1 MFLWLWLPHYKQC
14 NMIINLRSMDWQ
26 DFWVSAFHLTDF
38 SRPTVFP
45 YVFHLYLI
53 SWTIGCFTKQ
63 KKIKSSLLPCLLGI
77 GVFWERNENVGD
89 CPGSPHPLSLTT
101 STSLPSTLWLSR
113 QSGLYFHQW
122 ALGVWA
128 PRVRAMS
135 GCYLIS
141 TDLEKLVITIEQQ
154 FRRVC
159 NQQETKPRRR
169 KNEWDMWDKL
179 MYFFPPMTRCW
190 KCVPG
195 YHSQHSWGEL
205 LGI

>member
-1 MFLWLWLPHYKQC
+1 MDNWLFHKAKENKKQFVALSSWHRCFLGKEWECGRLSWE
-14 NMIINLRSMDWQ
+14 
-26 DFWVSAFHLTDF
+26 
-38 SRPTVFP
+38 PT
-45 YVFHLYLI
+45 
-53 SWTIGCFTKQ
+53 
-63 KKIKSSLLPCLLGI
+63 
-77 GVFWERNENVGD
+77 
-89 CPGSPHPLSLTT
+89 SPVPNHVNKPAIYPLALQA
-101 STSLPSTLWLSR
+101 
-113 QSGLYFHQW
+113 QSGLYLHQW

-128 PRVRAMS
+128 LRVRAMS

-159 NQQETKPRRR
+159 NQQETKSQRR

-179 MYFFPPMTRCW
+179 MYFFPPVTRCW

-195 YHSQHSWGEL
+195 YHFQHSWGEL